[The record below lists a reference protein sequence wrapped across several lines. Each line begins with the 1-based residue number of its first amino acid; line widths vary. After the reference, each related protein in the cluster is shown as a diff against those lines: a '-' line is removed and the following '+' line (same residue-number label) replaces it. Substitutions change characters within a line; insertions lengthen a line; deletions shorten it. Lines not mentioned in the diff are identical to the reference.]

1 MDREILYASVV
12 KRLGVKRFIAKKA
25 VDWWLKN
32 SPEPG
37 TYLKGAFESPDFK
50 SRIEAAL
57 KRGHPNG
64 QQRAARRRVA
74 AKDLLRTEIRPI
86 QGTAPPTR

>member
-1 MDREILYASVV
+1 MDKEILYASVV
-12 KRLGVKRFIAKKA
+12 KRLGVKRYIAKKA

-32 SPEPG
+32 GPEPG
-37 TYLKGAFESPDFK
+37 TYLKGAFESPEFK

-64 QQRAARRRVA
+64 QQRAAMRRGKMMDQLQRLA
-74 AKDLLRTEIRPI
+74 ERTESSN
-86 QGTAPPTR
+86 TC